1 MNWTV
6 FPLILVAGFIA
17 GIINTI
23 AGSGSLITLPL
34 LIFLGLPAG
43 VANGTNRVGILLQN
57 VVGTASYKRQGVLD
71 SRGAIWLS
79 ASAIVGAIIGA
90 QIAVDLDEELLR
102 RSIGIVMV
110 LMLGVVLLRPERWLK
125 GVFEVMERPPS
136 WQAHLSM
143 FFIGIYGGFIQAGVG
158 AFLLGVLVMVV
169 GYDLVR
175 ANAVKVLVVLIFT
188 VFALGV
194 FVRNGQVDWG
204 IGLVLASGNML
215 GAWVAARLAVEKG
228 APWVRKVL
236 IATIAF
242 ASAYMLGIF
251 DWLASLFI

>member
-1 MNWTV
+1 MDWTSY
-6 FPLILVAGFIA
+6 PLILVAGFAA

-57 VVGTASYKRQGVLD
+57 VVGTATYQHKGVLD

-79 ASAIVGAIIGA
+79 LSAILGAMIGA

-110 LMLGVVLLRPERWLK
+110 LMLFVVLLRPERWLN
-125 GVFEVMERPPS
+125 GVFEVLEGLPS

-158 AFLLGVLVMVV
+158 AFLLGVLVLVV

-175 ANAVKVLVVLIFT
+175 ANAVKVLIVMIFT
-188 VFALGV
+188 IFALAV

-215 GAWVAARLAVEKG
+215 GAWMAARMAVDKG
-228 APWVRKVL
+228 AAWVRKIL
-236 IATIAF
+236 IGTIAV
-242 ASAYMLGIF
+242 SAIYMLGIV
-251 DWLASLFI
+251 DWIASLLA